1 MSSRLV
7 LVGGGLQNALIALA
21 VLHREPR
28 ASIVLIERE
37 DRLGG
42 NHTWSFHASDVPC
55 AIAPLLESLVTG
67 RWAGHTVAFPGF
79 ARTVHVPY
87 ASISSERLHEI
98 VTAAFRSAPGAE
110 LRLGT
115 AVSRVERDSV
125 STSAG
130 ERIIGT
136 RIVDARGPRMGP
148 GPAGYQKFLGLEVR
162 LGSRWPLAL
171 PRLIDA
177 RMKQGD
183 GFSFIY
189 TLPFEPDRVL
199 VEATAYST
207 SPRLDDATM
216 RARVRTYL
224 EEHGA
229 QVQEV
234 IREER
239 GVLPLPLV
247 PFVPQHG
254 EPLTGGFAGGWF
266 HPTTGYS
273 FPVAARL
280 ASVIAEAWPD
290 WPSERLARV
299 AAALGRQIRFCALLN
314 RLLFEATA
322 DGDRWR
328 ILERFHRLPEATI
341 QRFYALRTTRSD
353 RVRILLGWPPR
364 GVSWM
369 RAAQAWSSG

>member
-7 LVGGGLQNALIALA
+7 LVGGGLQNALLALS
-21 VLHREPR
+21 VLHRDPR
-28 ASIVLIERE
+28 APLVLIERE

-42 NHTWSFHASDVPC
+42 NHTWSFHASDVPSSV
-55 AIAPLLESLVTG
+55 APLLETLVTG
-67 RWAGHTVAFPGF
+67 RWGGHTVAFPGF
-79 ARTVHVPY
+79 ARTVRVPY
-87 ASISSERLHEI
+87 ASISSERLHRI
-98 VTAAFRSAPGAE
+98 VTAAFRSAPSAE

-115 AVSRVERDSV
+115 LVSRVEREAV
-125 STSAG
+125 VTAEG
-130 ERIIGT
+130 ERIAAT
-136 RIVDARGPRMGP
+136 RIVDARGPCVAP

-162 LGSRWPLAL
+162 LRSRWPLAL

-177 RMKQGD
+177 RMGQDD

-207 SPRLDDATM
+207 SPRLDDASM
-216 RARVRTYL
+216 RARVQTHL
-224 EEHGA
+224 EEQGA
-229 QVQEV
+229 EVHEV

-247 PFVPQHG
+247 PFVPHHG
-254 EPLTGGFAGGWF
+254 DPLTGGYAGGWF

-290 WPSERLARV
+290 WPSERLARM
-299 AAALGRQIRFCALLN
+299 AGALGRQIRFCTLLN
-314 RLLFEATA
+314 RLFFDATA
-322 DGDRWR
+322 
-328 ILERFHRLPEATI
+328 A
-341 QRFYALRTTRSD
+341 
-353 RVRILLGWPPR
+353 
-364 GVSWM
+364 
-369 RAAQAWSSG
+369 